1 MEYEVGN
8 NNIGKNEMEYNNF
21 ENYNEKIKNKINNND
36 MELNINNIKNYN
48 VIY

>member
-21 ENYNEKIKNKINNND
+21 ENYNEKKNRLNNIN
-36 MELNINNIKNYN
+36 MEANINNIKKYN
-48 VIY
+48 IIY